1 MNNANE
7 IINHAKSEMDKA
19 CDSLKKALARIRAGR
34 AVPEILDSVLV
45 SNYGNMVNISH
56 IASINIP
63 DARTITIKPW
73 DKKMISEIEQAISH
87 SKVGLVPTNNGEMI
101 IIKLPPMTEERRKI
115 LVKQVKED
123 GEHSKVVVRNIRKAC
138 KETLSDLENISED
151 EVKIMEKQLQEV
163 TNNYISKVDSIM
175 GDKETDLMTV

>member
-1 MNNANE
+1 
-7 IINHAKSEMDKA
+7 
-19 CDSLKKALARIRAGR
+19 
-34 AVPEILDSVLV
+34 
-45 SNYGNMVNISH
+45 
-56 IASINIP
+56 
-63 DARTITIKPW
+63 
-73 DKKMISEIEQAISH
+73 
-87 SKVGLVPTNNGEMI
+87 
-101 IIKLPPMTEERRKI
+101 LPPMTEERRKI